1 MELLRNITHGVTGIA
16 QQAIDQKSL
25 DKIIA
30 LDKQNTNATFVFVNE
45 SLGLEI
51 KRNRVITL
59 QPIGDDLRIN
69 FDDYLY
75 DGHAGPLYIVLPESY
90 AGPKEKFLV
99 TASVASGFVSP
110 SSATPNVIAHLSSA
124 PDGEEWATW

>member
-59 QPIGDDLRIN
+59 QPIGNDLRLP
-69 FDDYLY
+69 FTDSESE
-75 DGHAGPLYIVLPESY
+75 GHAGPLYIILPASY
-90 AGPKEKFLV
+90 AGPKEKFILKAFPDYKGWYGSMLSDGYV
-99 TASVASGFVSP
+99 MYTAK
-110 SSATPNVIAHLSSA
+110 
-124 PDGEEWATW
+124 